1 MKGKVMAKEKKKSK
15 SPKRKRA
22 KIIKVNKARHMIIT
36 PVVRLSFPNLFTA
49 KAFQDNPREAK
60 TFYCDLI
67 AENEDV
73 WKEPYKGKKTQ
84 TVSLKKAIRNCMVD
98 QWGEDKADWPEVE
111 HPAIREGDDKTNE
124 DGEVLEGY
132 EGKSYISPR
141 SGEDYPP
148 KVTLVKGGALAD
160 EKDVYGGCLV
170 RAQILCRPYDTGT
183 KAGVSLRLLSVMKVD
198 DGEKFGIGTDLFDV
212 DDDEDEESEGWGEEG
227 DDEDDDI

>member
-1 MKGKVMAKEKKKSK
+1 MAKDKAKKKA
-15 SPKRKRA
+15 PKRKRA

-67 AENEDV
+67 ADNEDV

-111 HPAIREGDDKTNE
+111 HPAIRDGDDKQND
-124 DGEVLEGY
+124 DGETLEGY

-148 KVTLVKGGALAD
+148 KIVLVKGGGLAD
-160 EKDVYGGCLV
+160 EKDVYGGCYV

-183 KAGVSLRLLSVMKVD
+183 KAGVSLRLLSVMKVA
-198 DGEKFGIGTDLFDV
+198 DGEKFGVGTDLFDT
-212 DDDEDEESEGWGEEG
+212 DDFDADEEEEEADWGAEDDE
-227 DDEDDDI
+227 DEDDDI